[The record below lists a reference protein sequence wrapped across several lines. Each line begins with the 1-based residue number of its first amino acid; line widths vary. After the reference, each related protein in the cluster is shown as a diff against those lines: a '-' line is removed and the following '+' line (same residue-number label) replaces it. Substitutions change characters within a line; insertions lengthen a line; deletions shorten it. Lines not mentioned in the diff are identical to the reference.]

1 MDRIIGKNKS
11 IMHQGL
17 GKRQAYIPQRL
28 LFLHS

>member
-1 MDRIIGKNKS
+1 
-11 IMHQGL
+11 MHQGL